1 MPARV
6 HGRIPD
12 RAEWGAQV
20 SDFEERLL
28 GLDAKLDAVQKLGR
42 AVVAAIGRTRA
53 AVKVGRVAD
62 IGRGLGVV
70 SQRLDEVNAAA
81 GALASGW
88 TFDTSAYL
96 ADGRFSDD
104 LKKAAAEKGLALF
117 ESDGRIYCFP
127 LLLRV
132 DAKESAVKI
141 GRTLERRIRPRELV
155 GLLARAQKRPQR
167 LRELQFLELLYRA
180 WRRLVGA
187 TWQGTGSGPVAGLA
201 DIHEMLTLLPGTD
214 YPIEEF
220 ARDLLLLDRRPDFR
234 TRDGC
239 RFEFP
244 ASTLS
249 RGRMKRVVAYDERG
263 QERAY
268 IGIRFVKEG

>member
-1 MPARV
+1 
-6 HGRIPD
+6 
-12 RAEWGAQV
+12 V
-20 SDFEERLL
+20 SDFEEHLVN
-28 GLDAKLDAVQKLGR
+28 LDAKLDAVQRVGKSML
-42 AVVAAIGRTRA
+42 AAIGRARA

-62 IGRGLGVV
+62 IERSLGAV
-70 SQRLDEVNAAA
+70 SQRVDDAKAAA
-81 GALASGW
+81 GELTTGLN
-88 TFDTSAYL
+88 FDTKSYL
-96 ADGRFSDD
+96 ADGRFTQD
-104 LKKAAAEKGLALF
+104 LKKAAGEKGLTLF

-132 DAKESAVKI
+132 DAGELAVKI
-141 GRTLERRIRPRELV
+141 GKSLERRIRPGELAA
-155 GLLARAQKRPQR
+155 LLARAQQRPQR
-167 LRELQFLELLYRA
+167 FREAQFLEMLYRA

-187 TWQGTGSGPVAGLA
+187 AWRGSGSGPVAGLA
-201 DIHEMLTLLPGTD
+201 DIHEVLTLLPGTD
-214 YPIEEF
+214 YPVEEF
-220 ARDLLLLDRRPDFR
+220 ARDLLLLDRRPDLR

-249 RGRMKRVVAYDERG
+249 RGRMRRILAYDERG

>member
-1 MPARV
+1 M
-6 HGRIPD
+6 
-12 RAEWGAQV
+12 

-28 GLDAKLDAVQKLGR
+28 TLDAELDAVQKLGR

-62 IGRGLGVV
+62 IGRGLGAV
-70 SQRLDEVNAAA
+70 SQRLDEANAAA

-88 TFDTSAYL
+88 AFDTSAYL

-117 ESDGRIYCFP
+117 ENDGRIYCFP

-132 DAKESAVKI
+132 DSKEFAVKI
-141 GRTLERRIRPRELV
+141 GRRLERRIRPSELA
-155 GLLARAQKRPQR
+155 GLLARTQKRPQR
-167 LRELQFLELLYRA
+167 FREAQFLELLYRA
-180 WRRLVGA
+180 WRRLVDA
-187 TWQGTGSGPVAGLA
+187 TWRETGSGSVAELA
-201 DIHEMLTLLPGTD
+201 DIHEILTLLPGND

-220 ARDLLLLDRRPDFR
+220 ARDLLLLDRRPDLR

-249 RGRMKRVVAYDERG
+249 RGRMRRVVAYDERG
-263 QERAY
+263 QERVY

>member
-1 MPARV
+1 
-6 HGRIPD
+6 
-12 RAEWGAQV
+12 V
-20 SDFEERLL
+20 SDFEKHLVD
-28 GLDAKLDAVQKLGR
+28 LDARLDAVQRVGKSML
-42 AVVAAIGRTRA
+42 AAIGRARA

-62 IGRGLGVV
+62 IERSLGAV
-70 SQRLDEVNAAA
+70 SQRVDEAKTAA
-81 GALASGW
+81 GALRTGLN
-88 TFDTSAYL
+88 FDAKSYL
-96 ADGRFSDD
+96 ADGSFTKD
-104 LKKAAAEKGLALF
+104 LKEAAGEKGLRLF

-132 DAKESAVKI
+132 DAGELAVKV
-141 GRTLERRIRPRELV
+141 GRSLERRIRPRELA
-155 GLLARAQKRPQR
+155 GLLARAQQRPQR
-167 LRELQFLELLYRA
+167 LREAQLLEMLYRA

-187 TWQGTGSGPVAGLA
+187 GWQGSGSGPVAGLA
-201 DIHEMLTLLPGTD
+201 DIHEVLTLLPGTD
-214 YPIEEF
+214 YPVEEF
-220 ARDLLLLDRRPDFR
+220 ARDLLLLDRRPDLR

-249 RGRMKRVVAYDERG
+249 RGRMRRILAYDERG

>member
-1 MPARV
+1 
-6 HGRIPD
+6 
-12 RAEWGAQV
+12 V
-20 SDFEERLL
+20 SDFEERLVD
-28 GLDAKLDAVQKLGR
+28 LDAKLYAVQQLGK
-42 AVVAAIGRTRA
+42 ALVVAIGRTRA
-53 AVKVGRVAD
+53 AVRVGRVAD
-62 IGRGLGVV
+62 IDRGLGVV
-70 SQRLDEVNAAA
+70 TQRLGETNVAAS
-81 GALASGW
+81 ALAPGW

-96 ADGRFSDD
+96 ADGRFSAD

-127 LLLRV
+127 LLMRV
-132 DAKESAVKI
+132 DAKEAAVKI
-141 GRTLERRIRPRELV
+141 GRRLERRLRPRELAEV
-155 GLLARAQKRPQR
+155 LTRAQKRPQR
-167 LRELQFLELLYRA
+167 FREAQFLELLYRS

-187 TWQGTGSGPVAGLA
+187 AWHGAGSGPVAALA
-201 DIHEMLTLLPGTD
+201 DIHEILTLLPGTD

-220 ARDLLLLDRRPDFR
+220 GRDLLLLDRRPDLR

-239 RFEFP
+239 RFELP

-249 RGRMKRVVAYDERG
+249 RGRMRHVVAYDERG

>member
-1 MPARV
+1 M
-6 HGRIPD
+6 
-12 RAEWGAQV
+12 

-28 GLDAKLDAVQKLGR
+28 SLDAKLDEVQRLGKAMLAAV
-42 AVVAAIGRTRA
+42 GRTRA

-62 IGRGLGVV
+62 IERALGVV
-70 SQRLDEVNAAA
+70 SQRFDEAKAAA
-81 GALASGW
+81 GALATGW
-88 TFDTSAYL
+88 NFDTSAYM
-96 ADGRFSDD
+96 ADGRFTED
-104 LKKAAAEKGLALF
+104 LKKAAAEKGLTLF

-132 DAKESAVKI
+132 DAGELAVKI
-141 GRTLERRIRPRELV
+141 GRRLERRIRPSELA

-167 LRELQFLELLYRA
+167 FREAQFLEMLYRA

-187 TWQGTGSGPVAGLA
+187 AWQGTGSGPVAGLA
-201 DIHEMLTLLPGTD
+201 DIHEILTLLPGTD

-220 ARDLLLLDRRPDFR
+220 ARDLLLLDRRPDLR

-249 RGRMKRVVAYDERG
+249 RGRMRRVVAYDERG

-268 IGIRFVKEG
+268 IGIRFVKEE

>member
-1 MPARV
+1 
-6 HGRIPD
+6 
-12 RAEWGAQV
+12 V

-28 GLDAKLDAVQKLGR
+28 NLDARLDAVQRVGKSML
-42 AVVAAIGRTRA
+42 AAIGRARA

-62 IGRGLGVV
+62 IERSLGAV
-70 SQRLDEVNAAA
+70 SQRLDEAKAAA
-81 GALASGW
+81 GALTTGLN
-88 TFDTSAYL
+88 FDAKSYL
-96 ADGRFSDD
+96 ADGRFAKD
-104 LKKAAAEKGLALF
+104 LKEAAGEKGLRLF

-132 DAKESAVKI
+132 DAGELAVKV
-141 GRTLERRIRPRELV
+141 GRSLERRIRPRELA
-155 GLLARAQKRPQR
+155 GLLARAQQRPQR
-167 LRELQFLELLYRA
+167 LREAQLLEMLYRA

-187 TWQGTGSGPVAGLA
+187 GWQGSGSGPVAGLA
-201 DIHEMLTLLPGTD
+201 DIHEVLTLLPGTD
-214 YPIEEF
+214 YPVEEF
-220 ARDLLLLDRRPDFR
+220 ARDLLLLDRRPDLR

-249 RGRMKRVVAYDERG
+249 RGRMRRILAYDERG

>member
-1 MPARV
+1 
-6 HGRIPD
+6 
-12 RAEWGAQV
+12 V
-20 SDFEERLL
+20 SDFEESLL
-28 GLDAKLDAVQKLGR
+28 ALDAKLDEAQKLGK
-42 AVVAAIGRTRA
+42 AVVAAIGRIRA
-53 AVKVGRVAD
+53 AVRVGRVGD
-62 IGRGLGVV
+62 ISKGLGIV
-70 SQRLDEVNAAA
+70 SQRLQEA
-81 GALASGW
+81 GAVAGPLASGW
-88 TFDTSAYL
+88 SFDTPAYM

-117 ESDGRIYCFP
+117 ERDGRIYCFP

-132 DAKESAVKI
+132 DARENAVKI
-141 GRTLERRIRPRELV
+141 GRKLERRIRPGELAE
-155 GLLARAQKRPQR
+155 LLAHAQKRPQR
-167 LRELQFLELLYRA
+167 FREPQFLELLYRA

-187 TWQGTGSGPVAGLA
+187 GWHGTGSGPVAGLA
-201 DIHEMLTLLPGTD
+201 DIHEILTLLPGTD

-220 ARDLLLLDRRPDFR
+220 ARDVILLDRRPDLR

-249 RGRMKRVVAYDERG
+249 RGRMRRVVAYDEQG

-268 IGIRFVKEG
+268 LGIRFVNER